1 MRIFMTVDRKISS
14 GLRAGL
20 AVLCLAMTG
29 CSGSVYHVE
38 SYGGFSNAALEAQS
52 RTEGLQIQVDGSVG
66 AVRGAPLAAAVA
78 TAMPTSV
85 NGAPI
90 RYAPCEAF
98 SECPGDHLVWIF
110 GPPAARPASAYPPAI
125 AMNINWVGTYRPDP
139 NNVTIKA
146 ALFQNGEVV
155 STAAGQVDASAPGD
169 PAFQATI
176 RRMATDVLSGPGLLY
191 AITP

>member
-1 MRIFMTVDRKISS
+1 MTVDRKFSR
-14 GLRAGL
+14 GLNACL

-29 CSGSVYHVE
+29 CSSKVYHAE
-38 SYGGFSNAALEAQS
+38 SYGGFSSAALVDQS
-52 RTEGLQIQVDGSVG
+52 NAGGLQIQVDGSVG
-66 AVRGAPLAAAVA
+66 TLRGAPLAAAVES
-78 TAMPTSV
+78 AMPVSL

-90 RYAPCEAF
+90 RYAACEAH
-98 SECPGDHLVWIF
+98 SECPGDHLVWTF
-110 GPPAARPASAYPPAI
+110 GPPAARPASAYPPWA

-155 STAAGQVDASAPGD
+155 STAAGQVDASAPDD

-176 RRMATDVLSGPGLLY
+176 ARMAHDVLSGPGLLY
-191 AITP
+191 RITP

>member
-1 MRIFMTVDRKISS
+1 MFSY
-14 GLRAGL
+14 GLCAGL
-20 AVLCLAMTG
+20 AILCLAMTG
-29 CSGSVYHVE
+29 CSGSVYHAE
-38 SYGGFSNAALEAQS
+38 SYGGFSKAALEAQAGA
-52 RTEGLQIQVDGSVG
+52 EGLQIQVDGSVG
-66 AVRGAPLAAAVA
+66 AVRGAPLAGAVA
-78 TAMPTSV
+78 AAMPANL

-90 RYAPCEAF
+90 RYTPCEAY
-98 SECPGDHLVWIF
+98 SECPGDHLVWTF

-155 STAAGQVDASAPGD
+155 STAAGQVDGSAPDD

-176 RRMATDVLSGPGLLY
+176 RRIAYDVLSGPGLLY
-191 AITP
+191 SLAP